1 MDVVIEF
8 MVTIDVVY
16 IILVRAILAFSKK
29 EKCNNSI
36 NFRKQC
42 GYFINYLFIII
53 YNIIIYYYYLC
64 CILYSNLK

>member
-8 MVTIDVVY
+8 MGTIGVVY
-16 IILVRAILAFSKK
+16 IILVRAILAFPKK

-42 GYFINYLFIII
+42 GYFIKTHISVAAYIPT
-53 YNIIIYYYYLC
+53 
-64 CILYSNLK
+64 